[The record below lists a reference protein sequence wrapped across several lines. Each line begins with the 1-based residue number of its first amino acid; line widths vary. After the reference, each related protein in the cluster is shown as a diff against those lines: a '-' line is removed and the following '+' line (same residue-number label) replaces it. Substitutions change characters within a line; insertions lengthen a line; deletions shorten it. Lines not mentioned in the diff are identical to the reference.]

1 MARIHS
7 TSTMTLTIAS
17 ISIGPWVPD
26 VVLQPSEDV
35 FDMLKDDDECI
46 PTIANSSSS
55 LNDYNVTLVWENA
68 SQRKAKR
75 EVEH

>member
-1 MARIHS
+1 
-7 TSTMTLTIAS
+7 MTFTIAS
-17 ISIGPWVPD
+17 ISIGPWIPD